1 MPDYNPETILRLE
14 FEYAR
19 ETIEQNLED
28 RRKIVEFYVLVAG
41 GLSSAGLAL
50 VQLEASRVPTLGQL
64 DTIIGAGGRMP
75 GAVYTLIFWAVGTA
89 GVFTLLHLIRLR
101 QAAHE
106 SMGAMNR
113 IKEFYVARYPQVSE
127 ALVWRTHTQPPLNRI
142 GSITFN
148 LALLVV
154 LLDSI
159 AFAVGVVFF
168 EIKSPIPLT
177 AMAVG
182 AGLLAFLWQALIYFA
197 MLREK

>member
-19 ETIEQNLED
+19 ETIEQNFED

-75 GAVYTLIFWAVGTA
+75 GIVYTLIFWAVGIA

-106 SMGAMNR
+106 SMVTMNR
-113 IKEFYVARYPQVSE
+113 IKEFYVARYPQLNE
-127 ALVWRTHTQPPLNRI
+127 ALVWRAHTLPPLNRI

-159 AFAVGVVFF
+159 AFAVGVVFLD
-168 EIKSPIPLT
+168 IKTQIPLT
-177 AMAVG
+177 TIAVG
-182 AGLLAFLWQALIYFA
+182 AGLLAFLWQALIYFG